1 LGAAPWRSVEP
12 DPVETRRNEMNRLL
26 RLQSPALAVA
36 FIALIGASVAGGCGG
51 SDDDT
56 KAAAQSPV
64 PVVTSP
70 VAENDKGRRPKPDSP
85 GSAGGQSSRS
95 PKPVLK
101 PTNGGGQPRKNAA
114 ANGREA
120 GSSEKAPAQNGPS
133 DGTESSA
140 EPSTPAEKLPANG
153 TE

>member
-1 LGAAPWRSVEP
+1 
-12 DPVETRRNEMNRLL
+12 MNRLL

-36 FIALIGASVAGGCGG
+36 FVALIGASVVGGCGG

-56 KAAAQSPV
+56 KTAAQSPV

-70 VAENDKGRRPKPDSP
+70 VAEKDEGRQGKPES
-85 GSAGGQSSRS
+85 SRFAGGQPSRS
-95 PKPVLK
+95 PKPVVK
-101 PTNGGGQPRKNAA
+101 PTNGAGQPRKNPA